1 MRGVGARLR
10 ERFSGV
16 EVRSDLALTV
26 GLMLAAVMLVVAL
39 VAAVIAV
46 VRLVT

>member
-10 ERFSGV
+10 ERFSEV

-26 GLMLAAVMLVVAL
+26 GLMLAAVMVVVAV
-39 VAAVIAV
+39 VAATIAV
-46 VRLVT
+46 IRLLT